1 MFNTAYVRLRPFGKV
16 YRYSNRFADLKERE
30 FVVVEGD
37 FGLSLGYVVK
47 LSNETDNSSKPILRI
62 ATKEDFEN
70 FEQNLSLEEEAR
82 VFCLERIKERRL
94 PMKLLVVEAAL
105 DRKRIIFY
113 FTAEGRI
120 DFRELV
126 RDLAA
131 KFKTRIEMRQ
141 IGVRDEAKLLG
152 GIGVCGMEICCKR
165 FISFFK
171 PISLRMA
178 KEQEMVLNVSKLSG
192 VCGRL
197 KCCLRNEYYG
207 EIEESIQDEEII
219 AVEEKEPEIKRISFI
234 LNETQDESIEETIGG
249 KEKDES
255 K

>member
-1 MFNTAYVRLRPFGKV
+1 MNNIAYVRIRPFGKV
-16 YRYSNRFADLKERE
+16 YRYLNNLGVELKRGD

-37 FGLSLGYVVK
+37 FGLTLGYVLK
-47 LSNETDNSSKPILRI
+47 TSFDEENSFKPLIRK
-62 ATKEDFEN
+62 ATQEDMEAF
-70 FEQNLSLEEEAR
+70 QKNLSLEKEAWD
-82 VFCLERIKERRL
+82 FCLERIKHRQL

-126 RDLAA
+126 KDLAA

-141 IGVRDEAKLLG
+141 IGVRDEAKFLG
-152 GIGVCGMEICCKR
+152 GIGVCGMEICCKT
-165 FISFFK
+165 FVSFFK
-171 PISLRMA
+171 PISLKMA
-178 KEQEMVLNVSKLSG
+178 KDQEIVLNVSKLSG
-192 VCGRL
+192 ICGRL
-197 KCCLRNEYYG
+197 KCCLRHEYYG
-207 EIEESIQDEEII
+207 DTEEIIQDEEII
-219 AVEEKEPEIKRISFI
+219 AQEEKEPEIKKLSFI
-234 LNETQDESIEETIGG
+234 IKETDEEIFESSGG

>member
-1 MFNTAYVRLRPFGKV
+1 MNNIVYVRVRPFGKV
-16 YRYSNRFADLKERE
+16 YRYLNNLGIELKKGD

-37 FGLSLGYVVK
+37 FGLTLGYVV
-47 LSNETDNSSKPILRI
+47 TTSSDGEPSLKPVLRK
-62 ATKEDFEN
+62 ATEEDLEAF
-70 FEQNLSLEEEAR
+70 QKNLSLEKQAWD
-82 VFCLERIKERRL
+82 FCLERIKYRQL

-141 IGVRDEAKLLG
+141 IGVRDEAKFLG
-152 GIGVCGMEICCKR
+152 GIGVCGREICCKT

-171 PISLRMA
+171 PISLKMA
-178 KEQEMVLNVSKLSG
+178 KDQEIVLNVSKLSG

-197 KCCLRNEYYG
+197 KCCLRYEYYG
-207 EIEESIQDEEII
+207 EIEETIQDEEII
-219 AVEEKEPEIKRISFI
+219 TQEEKEPEIKKLSFI
-234 LNETQDESIEETIGG
+234 IKETNDEPQESYDGEE
-249 KEKDES
+249 KS

>member
-1 MFNTAYVRLRPFGKV
+1 MNNIAYVRVRPFGKV
-16 YRYSNRFADLKERE
+16 YRYSNTLGEEIKAGD

-37 FGLSLGYVVK
+37 FGITLGYVIKVANGSENSLK
-47 LSNETDNSSKPILRI
+47 PLLRKATQEDMETYEK
-62 ATKEDFEN
+62 
-70 FEQNLSLEEEAR
+70 NLSLENEAWE
-82 VFCLERIKERRL
+82 FCLERIYERKL
-94 PMKLLVVEAAL
+94 PMKLLVVESAL

-126 RDLAA
+126 KDLAA

-141 IGVRDEAKLLG
+141 IGVRDEAKFIG
-152 GIGVCGMEICCKR
+152 GIGVCGRELCCKT

-178 KEQEMVLNVSKLSG
+178 KDQEIVLNVSKLSG

-197 KCCLRNEYYG
+197 KCCLRYEYYG
-207 EIEESIQDEEII
+207 EIEEVIQDEEII
-219 AVEEKEPEIKRISFI
+219 TQEEKEPEIKKLSFI
-234 LNETQDESIEETIGG
+234 IKETDQESADDTSGG
-249 KEKDES
+249 KNES
-255 K
+255 R